1 MYDKRLRMANLVV
14 EQVKEIITDRIFAT
28 IIHRNSKIGEAPS
41 LGQPIIIYD
50 ATSKGAINFL
60 NLAIEFLQFND
71 DAHNLSIQ
79 MTANDE

>member
-14 EQVKEIITDRIFAT
+14 EQVKEIITDRIFST

-79 MTANDE
+79 MTATDE

>member
-1 MYDKRLRMANLVV
+1 MANLVV